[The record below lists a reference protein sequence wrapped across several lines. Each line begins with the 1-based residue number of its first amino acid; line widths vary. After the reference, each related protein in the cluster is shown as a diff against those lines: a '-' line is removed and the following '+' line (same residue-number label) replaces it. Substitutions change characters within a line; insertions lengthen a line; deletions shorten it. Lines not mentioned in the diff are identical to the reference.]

1 MLHIIALLNRT
12 SVQWIISSFVYACYL
27 FITKGI
33 SQKTLS
39 FFKI

>member
-12 SVQWIISSFVYACYL
+12 SVQWIISSFVYACCL

-33 SQKTLS
+33 SL
-39 FFKI
+39 